1 MVPVSVCSAP
11 SRAVMVSAFQI
22 SKTLSIEAVVN
33 GLMGKDASARFGF
46 MMDLA
51 EEARELDV

>member
-1 MVPVSVCSAP
+1 
-11 SRAVMVSAFQI
+11 MVSAFQI